1 MSDVSPHT
9 TLAAIRRL
17 LLWLLLF
24 GLLGTAIELVL
35 MGHDED
41 AWQMIPLAVI
51 ALAAIACLAMVTS
64 RSRLVVARLFR
75 LAMVLLIVSGGLGTI
90 LHYRANMEFK
100 LEMDPSM
107 SGFALFSSVM
117 RAKAPPALAPGNMAL
132 LGLLGLASAFRL
144 DSSASRGSSSKKESF
159 T

>member
-1 MSDVSPHT
+1 MSDTSSPI
-9 TLAAIRRL
+9 TLAALRRWLLAL
-17 LLWLLLF
+17 LLL
-24 GLLGTAIELVL
+24 GLLGTATELVL

-51 ALAAIACLAMVTS
+51 AVATVASVAMVLTGL
-64 RSRLVVARLFR
+64 RAGVARLFR
-75 LAMVLLIVSGGLGTI
+75 LAMVLLILSGGLGAV

-107 SGFALFSSVM
+107 SGLALFWSVV

-132 LGLLGLASAFRL
+132 LGLLGLACTYRL
-144 DSSASRGSSSKKESF
+144 QPSSSPAKKGSLA
-159 T
+159 